1 MARQLCTRTGTDFN
15 VSASSMQLVLL
26 LIKLQICWRERREE
40 RRGGK
45 RRAGIFAGIAAIFL
59 PALLTLLQ
67 HLSVCRLPNEQQI
80 EKSLELSANFNG
92 FRRDFRLPLCVA
104 CGNLLQAVFLLLT
117 QVI

>member
-1 MARQLCTRTGTDFN
+1 MLGGGGRREEERGGG
-15 VSASSMQLVLL
+15 
-26 LIKLQICWRERREE
+26 ERRE
-40 RRGGK
+40 
-45 RRAGIFAGIAAIFL
+45 GISAGIAGIFL

-92 FRRDFRLPLCVA
+92 FRRDFRLAECVA
-104 CGNLLQAVFLLLT
+104 CGNLPQVAPQLLT